1 MRADDTRIRVS
12 GLVALV
18 GTLGLV
24 LLFKTFFTYYLVL
37 VIPWLVIVFV
47 VAMCRLAQRLTLRWR
62 PLLVS
67 GTLILGLVVPVAY
80 DEVYFRTSAFHVASP
95 AKIIPVLRQ
104 TDGYVYSMYPLFA
117 LWSGRPEYPWRYST
131 VSMRLFLD

>member
-1 MRADDTRIRVS
+1 VF
-12 GLVALV
+12 
-18 GTLGLV
+18 LGWSHWSAHWAWYCCS
-24 LLFKTFFTYYLVL
+24 KAYFTYYLVL
-37 VIPWLVIVFV
+37 VIPRLVIVFV
-47 VAMCRLAQRLTLRWR
+47 VAMCGLAQGFTLRWR

-67 GTLILGLVVPVAY
+67 GTLILGLVVPVVY
-80 DEVYFRTSAFHVASP
+80 DEVYFGSGTFHVAPP

-104 TDGYVYSMYPLFA
+104 TDGSVYSMYPLFA